1 MRLTG
6 EIRKVSWPGFFHAT
20 WPPRWPGGADSVI
33 YVTYASGNATHYVH
47 MRGAG
52 PNKIWAAKSTNDI
65 QLWDGSKW
73 TRVPSIA
80 GQRIWVTS
88 DTEV

>member
-1 MRLTG
+1 
-6 EIRKVSWPGFFHAT
+6 
-20 WPPRWPGGADSVI
+20 
-33 YVTYASGNATHYVH
+33 

-88 DTEV
+88 DTEVWVSGYNSS